1 MIGFKKLLQIYL
13 KKNFFKDDDD
23 EEGGEAYDLSK
34 MSRENGEEDG
44 DDQVKVHEIK
54 FDEFGIMD
62 DGLDDTTHQ
71 KLNSA
76 EPEGTQIYF

>member
-1 MIGFKKLLQIYL
+1 MIDFKKLLQIYFS
-13 KKNFFKDDDD
+13 KFVFFFKDDDD
-23 EEGGEAYDLSK
+23 DEGGEAYDLSK

-76 EPEGTQIYF
+76 EPEGT

>member
-1 MIGFKKLLQIYL
+1 MIDFKKSLQIYFS
-13 KKNFFKDDDD
+13 KFVFFKDDDD
-23 EEGGEAYDLSK
+23 DEGGEAYDLSK

-76 EPEGTQIYF
+76 EPEGT

>member
-1 MIGFKKLLQIYL
+1 
-13 KKNFFKDDDD
+13 
-23 EEGGEAYDLSK
+23 

-76 EPEGTQIYF
+76 EPEGAEGATAIDEGLFEDEDLDELEDDLQNLEV